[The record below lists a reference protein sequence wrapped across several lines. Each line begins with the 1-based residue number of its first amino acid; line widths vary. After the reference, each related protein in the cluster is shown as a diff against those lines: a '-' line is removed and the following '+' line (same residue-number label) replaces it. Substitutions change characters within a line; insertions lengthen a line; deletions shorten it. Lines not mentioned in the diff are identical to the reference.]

1 VSRPETPSYST
12 PTWASTTV
20 TYPAGPEDWAGSAT
34 CVAPAGD
41 VFTPEG
47 RIPADHLNDLFKK
60 ALQGSVNAKTSL
72 TALVNFIGQAAFTNF
87 RPGVSVS
94 ANSLLWVPS
103 EGNWYSLGSSD
114 NVRRSSDYGA
124 TWSASSEV
132 SGGTARTVVR
142 GAASPSEIVALTLS
156 RDVYRKN
163 AGAWVKHVNALPSL
177 PDTFTTPRIVYD
189 SVAGLFIAA
198 YANSSTIKIATSPTG
213 VTWTARSLPGAW
225 SAGHTRAG
233 IATFGGRTVLVA
245 RQSAADTA
253 SSVATSD
260 DGGVTWTARSSL
272 THVSLD
278 TSQDEN
284 RFLDTLGMNG
294 STVMYIACDTKN
306 GGAEVFTSSN
316 GGETFTSALSFATAR
331 TLLCPLPFGV
341 AWVAMSG
348 TPEQALALEWSGE
361 ARLLYSLDAGATW
374 LDSGVDVAG
383 KGLQALV
390 PGDGGFAI
398 CTNSGGAHMGF
409 RCAAPGR
416 EVIA

>member
-1 VSRPETPSYST
+1 
-12 PTWASTTV
+12 
-20 TYPAGPEDWAGSAT
+20 
-34 CVAPAGD
+34 
-41 VFTPEG
+41 
-47 RIPADHLNDLFKK
+47 
-60 ALQGSVNAKTSL
+60 
-72 TALVNFIGQAAFTNF
+72 
-87 RPGVSVS
+87 
-94 ANSLLWVPS
+94 
-103 EGNWYSLGSSD
+103 
-114 NVRRSSDYGA
+114 
-124 TWSASSEV
+124 
-132 SGGTARTVVR
+132 
-142 GAASPSEIVALTLS
+142 
-156 RDVYRKN
+156 
-163 AGAWVKHVNALPSL
+163 
-177 PDTFTTPRIVYD
+177 
-189 SVAGLFIAA
+189 
-198 YANSSTIKIATSPTG
+198 
-213 VTWTARSLPGAW
+213 
-225 SAGHTRAG
+225 
-233 IATFGGRTVLVA
+233 
-245 RQSAADTA
+245 
-253 SSVATSD
+253 
-260 DGGVTWTARSSL
+260 
-272 THVSLD
+272 LD